1 MTRLR
6 MGCGE
11 ALNARY
17 YAMSEQLKQMLIRDE
32 GEVLHAYEDSE
43 GYLTIGVGHLI
54 DKRRGGGISKRI
66 SRLLLEDDIRNAKQ
80 DALANLPFIST
91 LDPVRRDVVFNM
103 VFNMGISTF
112 LEFRKTIQCLRN
124 GDYKGAAREMLDSK
138 WARQVGPRATRL
150 AQMMESGEYV

>member
-1 MTRLR
+1 

-11 ALNARY
+11 ALKSRY
-17 YAMSEQLKQMLIRDE
+17 MSMSDQLEQMLIRDE

-54 DKRRGGGISKRI
+54 DKRRGGGISQRV
-66 SRLLLEDDIRNAKQ
+66 SRLLLDDDIREVRGDVLHNI
-80 DALANLPFIST
+80 PVVSS
-91 LDPVRRDVVFNM
+91 LDPVRRDVIFNM
-103 VFNMGISTF
+103 AFNLGLSG
-112 LEFRKTIQCLRN
+112 LLGFRRMLARLN
-124 GDYKGAAREMLDSK
+124 EHDYKGVAREMLDSK